1 MAGANR
7 PSSQHEI
14 TQSVFGEMRKPFMA
28 LTPNLNA
35 YLYFEAVARR
45 GTITHAAEELSI
57 SPSAVSQQVKL
68 LEQRLGVK
76 LFRRDGRLLS
86 LTLEGEQLFQVS
98 TTALRMLR
106 DTGRHLGK
114 TRETHRL
121 NLRVTPS
128 FGVRWLA
135 PRLAGFVAE
144 HPDWDL
150 RVDAAPDPTNFE
162 REVMDLDIRYGNGDW
177 QGLHARPVLHDH
189 VLPLCSPGY
198 LSGLKASDDPGALL
212 DQARLIDSARALCQ
226 WDFWLYHNGIE
237 TSSNRKS
244 ILMDRSSIALQ
255 LALDGAG
262 IVLESLALA
271 LPEVANGR
279 LVPVLPKLPVLTFP
293 SYWTI
298 CPARYLNRRAVH
310 LFLDWL
316 DGEVDDH
323 SAQVSHVLTM
333 HDLSV
338 EELKLDGGQLT
349 GA

>member
-1 MAGANR
+1 
-7 PSSQHEI
+7 
-14 TQSVFGEMRKPFMA
+14 MA
-28 LTPNLNA
+28 LTSNLNA

-45 GTITHAAEELSI
+45 GTITRAAEELSI

-135 PRLAGFVAE
+135 PRLAGFVAQ

-150 RVDAAPDPTNFE
+150 RVDAAPDPTDFE

-177 QGLHARPVLHDH
+177 QGLHARPVVHDY
-189 VLPLCSPGY
+189 VLPLCSPQY
-198 LSGLKASDDPGALL
+198 LSGLPASAQPSAIL
-212 DQARLIDSARALCQ
+212 DQARLIDSARAICQ
-226 WDFWLYHNGIE
+226 WDFWLYHNRIQTTG
-237 TSSNRKS
+237 NRKS
-244 ILMDRSSIALQ
+244 ILMDRSSMALQ

-271 LPEVANGR
+271 LPEMAEGR
-279 LVPVLPKLPVLTFP
+279 LVPVLPNLPVLTFP
-293 SYWTI
+293 SYWAI
-298 CPARYLNRRAVH
+298 CPARYLNRRAVR

-316 DGEVDDH
+316 NKEVEGHDAEI
-323 SAQVSHVLTM
+323 SAILGQHNLT
-333 HDLSV
+333 V
-338 EELKLDGGQLT
+338 EELKLDGGQLFS
-349 GA
+349 A